1 MNDEPPRAAG
11 RTARTALTA
20 APALLV
26 TALIVTGC
34 GGGHKGAS
42 AGAAPAGGK
51 EKLPEATTY
60 TTLNDLPRDEAPSA
74 KSDGTVVHPNDAVPV
89 SAKPG
94 APAVA
99 ELPSTQLKGPTW
111 VPVVESRPG
120 WRRVLLPS
128 RPNGV
133 TGWIPD
139 SGLKSA
145 RSSSAVKV
153 DLGDK
158 KLTLSQG
165 GRQVGSW
172 SVAIGAPKTPTPT
185 GRTFMLASLAP
196 AKPTFSPL
204 VLPVGAH
211 SATLDTFGGGPG
223 TVAFHGWP
231 SKSVF
236 GKAVTHGCVRVPA
249 DALNKLA
256 KVPLGT
262 PVQITD

>member
-1 MNDEPPRAAG
+1 MSDEPPRAAG
-11 RTARTALTA
+11 RTALTA

-26 TALIVTGC
+26 TALLVTGC
-34 GGGHKGAS
+34 GGGGKGPS
-42 AGAAPAGGK
+42 AGATPAGGLD
-51 EKLPEATTY
+51 KLPQATTY
-60 TTLNDLPRDEAPSA
+60 TTLDDLPKDDAPSA
-74 KSDGTVVHPNDAVPV
+74 KGDGTVVHPLDTVPV

-139 SGLKSA
+139 AGLKAA
-145 RSSSAVKV
+145 RSSSSVRV
-153 DLGDK
+153 DLGDRK
-158 KLTLSQG
+158 MTLYQG

-172 SVAIGAPKTPTPT
+172 SVAVGAPKTPTPT
-185 GRTFMLASLAP
+185 GRTFLLASLAP
-196 AKPTFSPL
+196 EKPTYSPL
-204 VLPVGAH
+204 ILPVGAH
-211 SATLDTFGGGPG
+211 SATLDSFGGGPG

-231 SKSVF
+231 TRSVF
-236 GKAVTHGCVRVPA
+236 GRAVTHGCVRVPA
-249 DALNKLA
+249 DALKRLA